1 MADERGTLVVEL
13 QTTQTQKSSL
23 FKHTGGCHCGRV
35 RFEVIAPA
43 MLLVLDCNCSICTKK
58 QNKHFIVPE
67 EQFTLLQGQDDLT
80 CYTFNTHQAKHLFCN
95 TCGVQSFYRPRSN
108 PDGYGVMPHCLDVGT
123 VKDIK
128 VEFCDGQNWE
138 KFIANNPEIQERSK
152 KKD

>member
-1 MADERGTLVVEL
+1 MQHVEEGRQLHSVDE
-13 QTTQTQKSSL
+13 
-23 FKHTGGCHCGRV
+23 
-35 RFEVIAPA
+35 
-43 MLLVLDCNCSICTKK
+43 K
-58 QNKHFIVPE
+58 QNTMCTESPNSTLKLLPVCEIHLQAVPRLIPE
-67 EQFTLLQGQDDLT
+67 YMFQSWCCLLFLQGQDDLT

-138 KFIANNPEIQERSK
+138 KFIANNPEIQEQSK